1 MNHRIVRGVC
11 VAVALLA
18 LGCGGSEARPSRVTI
33 SAQPMPQDGN
43 FDGVFQSPAY
53 GRMEFTCSG
62 PQCVGL
68 YEGERH
74 FGKITG
80 MVEGNLMNFTWT
92 QWNEDLQG
100 KLRSKTGHGYFLY
113 TVVEEKTAHSSR
125 MTHKIDGEWG
135 YDDDNAGN
143 VWNAVK
149 LTKVTKK
156 TLKPHD
162 TEETGE
168 NGESEYAESA
178 GFNAATEPPTE
189 TSHDSTQSDAPANV
203 EGSTNNES
211 IDNLF

>member
-1 MNHRIVRGVC
+1 MDHRIVRGVC
-11 VAVALLA
+11 VVVAVLA
-18 LGCGGSEARPSRVTI
+18 LGCGASESRPSRVSI
-33 SAQPMPQDGN
+33 SPQPMPEGGN
-43 FDGVFQSPAY
+43 YDGVYQSPAY
-53 GRMEFTCSG
+53 GRMEFTCAG
-62 PQCVGL
+62 AECTAL

-74 FGKITG
+74 FGRI
-80 MVEGNLMNFTWT
+80 EGAVDGNVMNFKWT

-100 KLRSKTGHGYFLY
+100 KLRSKTGQGYFRY

-135 YDDDNAGN
+135 YDEDNAGN

-162 TEETGE
+162 TQESEEG
-168 NGESEYAESA
+168 GGSEYAESA
-178 GFNAATEPPTE
+178 GFSAETEPPTE
-189 TSHDSTQSDAPANV
+189 TSHDSTPSDAPASV
-203 EGSTNNES
+203 EGTTNNES